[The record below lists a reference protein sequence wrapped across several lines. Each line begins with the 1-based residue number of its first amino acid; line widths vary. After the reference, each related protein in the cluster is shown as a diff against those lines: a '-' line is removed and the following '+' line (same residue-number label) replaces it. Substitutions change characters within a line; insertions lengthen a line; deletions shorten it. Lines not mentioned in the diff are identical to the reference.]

1 MEPADLHAE
10 MADLLTRL
18 AAFEARL
25 GDRGVPH
32 EVLTDFKAAV
42 DDLRLRLWGLLAAGT
57 ADDARAFQQ
66 RFRVRRAREICE
78 DLTEDLGHG
87 TLRVEVGELHKLRS
101 AARGLAQQVDD
112 APPGP
117 VPHHREAS

>member
-1 MEPADLHAE
+1 MNPTDLHAE
-10 MADLLTRL
+10 MADLLKRL

-32 EVLTDFKAAV
+32 EVLTDFKTAV

-66 RFRVRRAREICE
+66 RFRVRRAREVFQG
-78 DLTEDLGHG
+78 LTEDLEAG
-87 TLRVEVGELHKLRS
+87 TLRVEPGELQKLHS
-101 AARGLAQQVDD
+101 AARRLTEEIGDL
-112 APPGP
+112 PP
-117 VPHHREAS
+117 A